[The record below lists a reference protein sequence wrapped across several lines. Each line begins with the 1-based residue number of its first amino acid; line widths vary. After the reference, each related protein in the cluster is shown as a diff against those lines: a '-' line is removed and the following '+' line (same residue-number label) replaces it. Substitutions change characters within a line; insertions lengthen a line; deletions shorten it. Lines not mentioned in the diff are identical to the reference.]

1 MVSVYRAA
9 LLLRVMSST
18 NAQSALKKEKEVCAP
33 RRVGRAWLFLTH
45 HDLLSLFEV
54 SSQVSLKPL
63 ARQML
68 ERSRFPKRGH
78 CQQKKEKRPRG
89 LGNPRGSFACLKR
102 KQGHVKVETHV
113 ESKVSLATHS
123 WQASIIF
130 HQYIASMKRGGA

>member
-9 LLLRVMSST
+9 LLLKVMMST
-18 NAQSALKKEKEVCAP
+18 NAQSALKKEMCSP
-33 RRVGRAWLFLTH
+33 RRVDRAWLFLTH

-78 CQQKKEKRPRG
+78 CQQKK
-89 LGNPRGSFACLKR
+89 R
-102 KQGHVKVETHV
+102 KDHVDLETRAA
-113 ESKVSLATHS
+113 VSLASKESRATWKWKPTWNQKYPFPPIHGK
-123 WQASIIF
+123 
-130 HQYIASMKRGGA
+130 HL